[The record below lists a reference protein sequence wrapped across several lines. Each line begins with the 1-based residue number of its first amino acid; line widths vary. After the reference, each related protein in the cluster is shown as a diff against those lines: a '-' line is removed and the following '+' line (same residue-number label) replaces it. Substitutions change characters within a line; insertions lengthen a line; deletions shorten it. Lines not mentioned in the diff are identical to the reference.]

1 MNNDEHS
8 IVRRKLPQNVKFGL
22 CNINVIN
29 YPFLKGYLFS
39 QLEIFYHISM
49 IWLLLFHFNCIS
61 NKLCV
66 YFVWMILVYNIR
78 HGYTI
83 WKSFIHWGD
92 KITSKPHLRIIRAI
106 CTIWRIFLFIA
117 WCCVAMGFSSNLM
130 TLCLWHDEELLF
142 SIFTWNSIWQIML
155 QCNLSLILS
164 S

>member
-1 MNNDEHS
+1 MHFRRQSSCFS
-8 IVRRKLPQNVKFGL
+8 I
-22 CNINVIN
+22 
-29 YPFLKGYLFS
+29 FS
-39 QLEIFYHISM
+39 YIFM
-49 IWLLLFHFNCIS
+49 IWLLNFYFNCRSKFSCI
-61 NKLCV
+61 C
-66 YFVWMILVYNIR
+66 FVWMTLVYNIR

-155 QCNLSLILS
+155 QGNLSLKLNF
-164 S
+164 